1 MKIIYFCKHDKTV
14 SSSDKNVYDND
25 KMINQNYNKMY
36 ENDKY
41 VSAT

>member
-1 MKIIYFCKHDKTV
+1 MEIYFCKLDKIV
-14 SSSDKNVYDND
+14 SWSDINVDDND
-25 KMINQNYNKMY
+25 IMINQNYIKMY